1 MYIHITSS
9 IHLFIHLT
17 SYIRQSVWANYMIVN
32 NSGCIPQGAYI
43 LLGERD
49 NVSQQSK
56 LIHQKL
62 QSMLGAMKGNPH
74 VGNNGGA

>member
-1 MYIHITSS
+1 
-9 IHLFIHLT
+9 
-17 SYIRQSVWANYMIVN
+17 MIVN